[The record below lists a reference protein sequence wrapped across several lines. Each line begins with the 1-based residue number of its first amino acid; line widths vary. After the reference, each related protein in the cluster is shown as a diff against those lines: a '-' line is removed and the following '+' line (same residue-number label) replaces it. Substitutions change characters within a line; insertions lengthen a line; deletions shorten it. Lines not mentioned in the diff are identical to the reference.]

1 MILVK
6 LFQKF
11 SLSWRRCFFCN
22 VAMAK
27 EIFRVAIIAVG
38 KLAETIDMGQVWRGW
53 YEVLR
58 TQQKP

>member
-1 MILVK
+1 
-6 LFQKF
+6 
-11 SLSWRRCFFCN
+11 
-22 VAMAK
+22 MAK